1 MNERAIAIRKG
12 LPITVSGISIYPVLM
27 THYEEFL
34 SCKDIFLM
42 RLSSLPAAY
51 ASLDFLSALHK
62 MDFDFS
68 SLMGKKTGLFERAL
82 RMYALAFRIPFDDLM
97 AGVRVRMQGDECFFE
112 GLDVGGVLI
121 SAFRLSSRFR
131 EIIAEQ
137 NGILLP
143 DESDNAEIIE
153 SYEWKQKKAAEASRL
168 RVSLDDLI
176 ASVAFQSHLREADIL
191 DFTVR
196 EFEHRKNAIDRD
208 KRYLLYSQAELSGF
222 IKFKNGNPAPSW
234 CFDLED
240 GGLGTVAAAEITK
253 KLDGN

>member
-1 MNERAIAIRKG
+1 MNERTLAIRRG
-12 LPITVSGISIYPVLM
+12 LPVTVSGITLYPVLM

-34 SCKDIFLM
+34 SCKDVFSM

-51 ASLDFLSALHK
+51 ASMDYLSALYR
-62 MDFDFS
+62 MDYDFS
-68 SLMGKKTGLFERAL
+68 HITGNQTGIFERAL
-82 RMYALAFRIPFDDLM
+82 QMYALSMRISSEEM
-97 AGVRVRMQGDECFFE
+97 ANGIRVRMRDEEPVFE
-112 GLDVGGVLI
+112 GLDIGGVL
-121 SAFRLSSRFR
+121 LSSFQLSTRFR

-143 DESDNAEIIE
+143 NESDNAEIME
-153 SYEWKQKKAAEASRL
+153 SYKWKQKKEAVASRL

-176 ASVAFQSHLREADIL
+176 ASVAFQSRLREADIL
-191 DFTVR
+191 DFTVH
-196 EFEHRKNAIDRD
+196 EFERRRNAIDRD
-208 KRYLLYSQAELSGF
+208 KRYSLYTGAELSGF

-240 GGLGTVAAAEITK
+240 GGLGTVATAEITK